1 MKILLTG
8 HLGFI
13 GSALYN
19 ELIKEH
25 TVIGID
31 IKDGKDLLTCDLNY
45 TVDLVIHLAGLAQVR
60 ESLKNPT
67 RYWDV
72 NVLASPKDYLTAF
85 PNTQR

>member
-45 TVDLVIHLAGLAQVR
+45 TCGSGDTFGWI
-60 ESLKNPT
+60 
-67 RYWDV
+67 
-72 NVLASPKDYLTAF
+72 
-85 PNTQR
+85 

>member
-8 HLGFI
+8 HMGFI

-31 IKDGKDLLTCDLNY
+31 IKDGKDLLTCD
-45 TVDLVIHLAGLAQVR
+45 
-60 ESLKNPT
+60 
-67 RYWDV
+67 
-72 NVLASPKDYLTAF
+72 
-85 PNTQR
+85 